1 MKQLLSILLAVVLC
15 FSLAACSGGGEE
27 PAEPEDLSQY
37 TGLWEYGD
45 QEYWLQILDD
55 HTWVS
60 KDSRGTEQNG
70 GTFTVEGSTLTFQD
84 QNGDEVLV
92 LTWTGDTLYDEE
104 WDTYLAAVTDI
115 PPQEAA
121 TYFEENGL
129 SFNADAD
136 GGSYLLPN
144 GVATFAIMGE
154 GYQINDCEWEVVV
167 KKDHVYNGSR
177 EVEFDAVCYI
187 PKSSIPAYK
196 DRYVTNTTSE
206 LMDSYT
212 GLLFSTK
219 SSSGDTEENHYEYAI
234 EWNGGVYEIE
244 FYYTVDW
251 NSGTGDY
258 ASVMTKSYTVYMPE
272 EYDGLT
278 FMAIP
283 QADNYDDNQ
292 KMGMMESIYPDALL
306 LDIDLIDAYNCL
318 LFQI

>member
-1 MKQLLSILLAVVLC
+1 MKRFISILLATILC
-15 FSLAACSGGGEE
+15 LSLTACSGGGEE
-27 PAEPEDLSQY
+27 PTETEDLSPF

-55 HTWVS
+55 HTWIS
-60 KDSRGTEQNG
+60 KDADGIDQNG
-70 GTFTVEGSTLTFQD
+70 GSYEVDGSSLKFLD
-84 QNGDEVLV
+84 EAGDEVLV
-92 LTWTGDTLYDEE
+92 LSWTGDTLYDEE
-104 WDTYLAAVTDI
+104 WDTYLTAVDEI
-115 PPQEAA
+115 PPRASA

-129 SFNADAD
+129 SFNADT
-136 GGSYLLPN
+136 GGGTYLLPN
-144 GVATFAIMGE
+144 GMATFAIMGE
-154 GYQINDCEWEVVV
+154 GYQIDDCEWEVVV

-187 PKSSIPAYK
+187 PKSSIPAYT

-212 GLLFSTK
+212 GLLFCTE
-219 SSSGDTEENHYEYAI
+219 SSAGDTEENHYGYAI

-251 NSGTGDY
+251 SSGTGDY

-283 QADNYDDNQ
+283 QADNYNDNQ
-292 KMGMMESIYPDALL
+292 KMGMMESIYPNALL

>member
-1 MKQLLSILLAVVLC
+1 MKRFISILLATILC
-15 FSLAACSGGGEE
+15 LSLAACSGGDEE
-27 PAEPEDLSQY
+27 PAEAGNLSPY

-55 HTWVS
+55 YTWIS
-60 KDSRGTEQNG
+60 KDADGIDQNSGTYEVG
-70 GTFTVEGSTLTFQD
+70 GTSLTFWD
-84 QNGDEVLV
+84 EAGDEVL
-92 LTWTGDTLYDEE
+92 LLSWTGDTLYDEE
-104 WDTYLAAVTDI
+104 WDTYLKAVDEI
-115 PPQEAA
+115 PPRASV

-187 PKSSIPAYK
+187 PKSSIPAYT

-219 SSSGDTEENHYEYAI
+219 SSSGNTEENHYEYTI
-234 EWNGGVYEIE
+234 EWNGGVSEIE

-251 NSGTGDY
+251 SSGTGDY

>member
-1 MKQLLSILLAVVLC
+1 MKRFISILLAVILC
-15 FSLAACSGGGEE
+15 LSLAACSGGGEK
-27 PAEPEDLSQY
+27 PAETEDLTPF

-45 QEYWLQILDD
+45 QEYWLQIRDD

-60 KDSRGTEQNG
+60 KDAGGEDQNN
-70 GTFTVEGSTLTFQD
+70 GTFAVEGSTLTFQD
-84 QNGDEVLV
+84 QNGDEVL
-92 LTWTGDTLYDEE
+92 LLSWTGDTLYDEE
-104 WDTYLAAVTDI
+104 WDTYLTAVDEI
-115 PPQEAA
+115 PPRASV

-129 SFNADAD
+129 SFNADA
-136 GGSYLLPN
+136 GGGAYLLTN
-144 GVATFAIMGE
+144 GVATFSIVGE
-154 GYQINDCEWEVVV
+154 GYQINDCSWEVVV
-167 KKDHVYNGSR
+167 KKDHLYNGSR

-187 PKSSIPAYK
+187 PKSSIPAYT

-212 GLLFSTK
+212 GLLFSTE
-219 SSSGDTEENHYEYAI
+219 SSTGDTEENHYGYAI
-234 EWNGGVYEIE
+234 EWDGSVYEIE

-251 NSGTGDY
+251 SSGFGDY

-283 QADNYDDNQ
+283 QADNYNDNQ
-292 KMGMMESIYPDALL
+292 KMGMMDSIYPDALL